1 MTTMEPLSEAALGV
15 LRDKTIADYLRE
27 HCCGTTVFSKQDHGQ
42 KLLDHITQ
50 QFKLAGLPVP
60 QTYMKSVDNVC
71 DRVKKFMA
79 DKSGHF
85 KKEVDANCELVRY
98 VLALRGID
106 TKKGLLA
113 AIATAAAPA
122 TAPAANTPTA
132 APAACGSGHDRS
144 GLQSDNDN
152 RKRGPRVGG
161 SHSMRPATSRSCV

>member
-1 MTTMEPLSEAALGV
+1 MEPLSEAALGV
-15 LRDKTIADYLRE
+15 LRDKTIADYLLE
-27 HCCGTTVFSKQDHGQ
+27 HCCRTTAFSKLDHGQ

-60 QTYMKSVDNVC
+60 QTYMKSVDNLAI
-71 DRVKKFMA
+71 RVNKFMA
-79 DKSGHF
+79 DKTGNF

-122 TAPAANTPTA
+122 TW
-132 APAACGSGHDRS
+132 S
-144 GLQSDNDN
+144 
-152 RKRGPRVGG
+152 
-161 SHSMRPATSRSCV
+161 RPLRPCKPLCRNESPFYFYCWRQLCRRRL

>member
-1 MTTMEPLSEAALGV
+1 MEPLSEAALGV
-15 LRDKTIADYLRE
+15 LRDKTIADYLLE
-27 HCCGTTVFSKQDHGQ
+27 HCCGTTVFSKLDHGQ

-60 QTYMKSVDNVC
+60 QTYMKSVDNLAI
-71 DRVKKFMA
+71 RVNKFMA

-106 TKKGLLA
+106 TKNGLLA

-122 TAPAANTPTA
+122 ISIAGDNCVEEECSVERAAKA
-132 APAACGSGHDRS
+132 AMDRRNCERA
-144 GLQSDNDN
+144 QS
-152 RKRGPRVGG
+152 RWPR
-161 SHSMRPATSRSCV
+161 SHCHV

>member
-1 MTTMEPLSEAALGV
+1 MEPLSEAALGV

-71 DRVKKFMA
+71 DRVKKFLA

-85 KKEVDANCELVRY
+85 KKEVDANCRDEVGDAEVFHGHGRNCRDEVHVRDGE
-98 VLALRGID
+98 VCTEGHCDVAQQLSEACMGPTHAL
-106 TKKGLLA
+106 
-113 AIATAAAPA
+113 
-122 TAPAANTPTA
+122 
-132 APAACGSGHDRS
+132 
-144 GLQSDNDN
+144 
-152 RKRGPRVGG
+152 
-161 SHSMRPATSRSCV
+161 CVAL